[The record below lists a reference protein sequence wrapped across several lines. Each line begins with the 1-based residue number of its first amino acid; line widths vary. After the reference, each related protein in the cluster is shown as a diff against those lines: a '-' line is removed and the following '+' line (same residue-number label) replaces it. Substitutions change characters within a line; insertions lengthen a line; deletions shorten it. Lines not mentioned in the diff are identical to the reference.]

1 MEGGGCISKH
11 LTCTDA
17 KAQSPCNYSKR
28 QRKNT
33 DRQKEMIVLCLE
45 TPGRIINAINH

>member
-1 MEGGGCISKH
+1 MEGGGYISEH

-33 DRQKEMIVLCLE
+33 DRRKNDCALFRNSREAHQY
-45 TPGRIINAINH
+45 N